1 MINFSGNKDTL
12 KVSLSTEC
20 DFLVN
25 YAKFQERLN
34 NNIYILLRQ
43 IINEKIVCSLDES
56 KVLSKKLSS
65 ITKCLNWSNQCMES
79 VRQFARIIK

>member
-20 DFLVN
+20 DFLAN

-43 IINEKIVCSLDES
+43 IINEKLVCSLDES
-56 KVLSKKLSS
+56 KVLAKKLSS
-65 ITKCLNWSNQCMES
+65 ITKCLSLSNQCIES
-79 VRQFARIIK
+79 VR